1 MSTLPLS
8 ATDLV
13 YQVDVLESIRQGH
26 PVRTTELTTSPEQRK
41 ADNEY
46 IQTGPPMLTFLGA
59 ALPKTMYH
67 TYIHPSLI
75 ARFDQIQSALGK
87 VTTNIIER
95 WFSDKEANFPSRM
108 PLDKH
113 EEDVLRWIASS
124 GIVPR
129 YAGREGCSRPDFLFS
144 ATSESPCQPIICEI
158 NARFPYNSWFYVEA
172 ATEPFERAGLQK
184 SCLKTGHDSVAF
196 GDAVVNLFDP
206 SHPGHILLGKQW
218 IGFDIHLL
226 PDIFKQRTGQEMR
239 IISPS
244 DLRLTE
250 DSSSPT
256 GYHLSCAV
264 KDSEELERVWQI
276 SIDMV
281 QAEIREFSPEILRE
295 IARICTNDL
304 RSIFLLHDK
313 RFLGIILEELDSLLE
328 AGVVDSMEDQ
338 LLKESIAPT
347 YVPGSTG
354 WHAAISSPN
363 SKEELVLKD
372 ARGGIG
378 RGHTFGHN
386 VTQEVWDKRLR
397 AVGDGKLVDGK
408 AIVLQ
413 KKVDQVSF
421 DILNLAG
428 DTFQKLYLIGAWAAV
443 NGQYLG
449 VTSMRVGND
458 LGCVPP
464 PDGGMAILSVTS
476 SS

>member
-1 MSTLPLS
+1 MSTLPLL

-26 PVRTTELTTSPEQRK
+26 PVRTTELATTPEQKK

-46 IQTGPPMLTFLGA
+46 VQTGPPMLTFQGIA
-59 ALPKTMYH
+59 IPATTYH
-67 TYIHPSLI
+67 TYIHPTLI
-75 ARFDQIQSALGK
+75 AHFDQIQSALGK

-95 WFSDKEANFPSRM
+95 WFSDERANFPSRM
-108 PLDKH
+108 PIDEH

-129 YAGREGCSRPDFLFS
+129 YAGRQGCSRPDFLFT
-144 ATSESPCQPIICEI
+144 ATSENPCQPIICEI

-172 ATEPFERAGLQK
+172 VTEPFERAGLQK
-184 SCLKTGHDSVAF
+184 GGLKTGHDSMAF
-196 GDAVVNLFDP
+196 GDAVVNLFD
-206 SHPGHILLGKQW
+206 SSRPGHILLGKQW
-218 IGFDIHLL
+218 IGFDVHLL

-256 GYHLSCAV
+256 GYHLSCTI

-276 SIDMV
+276 SMDMV
-281 QAEIREFSPEILRE
+281 QAEIREFTPEILRE
-295 IARICTNDL
+295 IARICINDL

-313 RFLGIILEELDSLLE
+313 RFLGIVLEELDTLLE
-328 AGVVDSMEDQ
+328 AGVIDSTEAQ

-347 YVPGSTG
+347 YVPGSAG
-354 WHAAISSPN
+354 WQAAISSPN
-363 SKEELVLKD
+363 AKEELVLKD

-386 VTQEVWDKRLR
+386 VTQEEWDERLR

-408 AIVLQ
+408 GNALQ
-413 KKVDQVSF
+413 RKVNQVSF

-428 DTFQKLYLIGAWAAV
+428 DTFRKLYLIGAWAAV
-443 NGQYLG
+443 NNQYLG
-449 VTSMRVGND
+449 ITSMRLGND

-464 PDGGMAILSVTS
+464 LDSGAILSVTAAS
-476 SS
+476 

>member
-1 MSTLPLS
+1 MSTPPLP

-46 IQTGPPMLTFLGA
+46 IQTGPPMLQFQGHDIA
-59 ALPKTMYH
+59 KTMYH
-67 TYIHPSLI
+67 IYIHPTLI

-95 WFSDKEANFPSRM
+95 WFSDEEANFLSRM
-108 PLDKH
+108 PIDEH
-113 EEDVLRWIASS
+113 EENVLRWIATS

-144 ATSESPCQPIICEI
+144 ATSENPYQPIVCEI
-158 NARFPYNSWFYVEA
+158 NSRFPYNSWFYVEA

-184 SCLKTGHDSVAF
+184 AGLKTGHDSMAF
-196 GDAVVNLFDP
+196 GDAVVNLFDS
-206 SHPGHILLGKQW
+206 SHPGHILLGTQW
-218 IGFDIHLL
+218 TGFDVHLL
-226 PDIFKQRTGQEMR
+226 PKIFKQRTGQEMR

-250 DSSSPT
+250 DTSSPT
-256 GYHLSCAV
+256 GYHLSCTA
-264 KDSEELERVWQI
+264 KDSGQPERVWQI
-276 SIDMV
+276 SMDMV

-304 RSIFLLHDK
+304 RSVFLLHDK
-313 RFLGIILEELDSLLE
+313 RFLGIVLEELDSLLE
-328 AGVVDSMEDQ
+328 AGVVDLVEAQ

-347 YVPGSTG
+347 YVPGSAG
-354 WHAAISSPN
+354 WHAAIHSPN
-363 SKEELVLKD
+363 AKEELVLKN
-372 ARGGIG
+372 ARAGIG
-378 RGHTFGHN
+378 MGHTFGHK
-386 VTQEVWDKRLR
+386 VTQEVWDERLR
-397 AVGDGKLVDGK
+397 TVGNGKLVDGK
-408 AIVLQ
+408 GIVLQ
-413 KKVDQVSF
+413 KKVDQISF

-428 DTFQKLYLIGAWAAV
+428 DAFKKLYLIGAWAAV

-464 PDGGMAILSVTS
+464 PEGGMAIISITS
-476 SS
+476 AS